1 MEPPGTTTPCR
12 LRGLG
17 KFLPDDILSGMDL
30 VLKELF
36 VQLMRLRNF
45 NLKEEEKK
53 KFAAKFYWLWQHF
66 TITAHKYW
74 ISLLK

>member
-1 MEPPGTTTPCR
+1 MEPPGTTTPSR
-12 LRGLG
+12 LWGLG
-17 KFLPDDILSGMDL
+17 KFLPDDILSGVDL

-53 KFAAKFYWLWQHF
+53 VYSKVLLALTDF
-66 TITAHKYW
+66 TITAHN
-74 ISLLK
+74 IGSLS